1 MWALPLAASLLV
13 PLIALAE
20 ALAKCRVSVTQ
31 DLRRALER
39 VEAADLHAR
48 WQTAAVRA
56 EAPSLSKDAAAVA
69 EIIGEW
75 RRTADDKSFAM
86 RTRFF
91 PSGVKIPGVKWTD

>member
-1 MWALPLAASLLV
+1 MRARVRSCVEEAGDD
-13 PLIALAE
+13 E
-20 ALAKCRVSVTQ
+20 ALDIDA
-31 DLRRALER
+31 LR
-39 VEAADLHAR
+39 
-48 WQTAAVRA
+48 AAVRA
-56 EAPSLSKDAAAVA
+56 EAPTLSKDAAAVA